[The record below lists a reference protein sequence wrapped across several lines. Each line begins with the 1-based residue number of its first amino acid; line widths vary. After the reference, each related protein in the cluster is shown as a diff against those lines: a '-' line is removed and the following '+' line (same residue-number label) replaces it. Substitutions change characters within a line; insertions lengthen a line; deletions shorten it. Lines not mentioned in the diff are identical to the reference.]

1 MNYLNDNL
9 PFNAVGC
16 NLFAPKNRKFLQSG
30 LTVKTKLNYI
40 KSALAKSEAG
50 RDKLKIYKANNSAP
64 ICAFFV
70 RSARAPL
77 PNNLSSDRLFS
88 MVARNGQP
96 LAVGCFPCMA
106 VCHPVT
112 RYRQN
117 VTILAVTLEN
127 EYKETAE
134 MIYKFLCVNRTH
146 PHFNL
151 CVQTIQANNE
161 TNARLSLSADFQ
173 CLSLIAKIN
182 PKFDRTFVQGGI
194 YA

>member
-1 MNYLNDNL
+1 M
-9 PFNAVGC
+9 
-16 NLFAPKNRKFLQSG
+16 KNEQAYYSQKSSIYHQTHKKSRILSNSA

-40 KSALAKSEAG
+40 KSALAKSKAG
-50 RDKLKIYKANNSAP
+50 HCKIVFIHKANSTPNR
-64 ICAFFV
+64 AFFV
-70 RSARAPL
+70 RSVYAPIQYSL
-77 PNNLSSDRLFS
+77 FSDSLFS
-88 MVARNGQP
+88 MVAHNGKGSALCRVPCVTVLQP
-96 LAVGCFPCMA
+96 VMCYRPSLQTLAVVP
-106 VCHPVT
+106 
-112 RYRQN
+112 QN
-117 VTILAVTLEN
+117 LH
-127 EYKETAE
+127 KDTAE

-182 PKFDRTFVQGGI
+182 PKFDRTFTQGGI